1 MKGTI
6 NDVKSKNPWLR
17 NGLQDENRCQGLG
30 LRKLYDY
37 VLSPSVLNIE
47 KTALKISGKLVID
60 HFTTNQNPE
69 SVWLN
74 ENDDWKYQL
83 PIFQTLSCTIKW
95 WTSSKLSAV
104 IHSLEWVMIWQ
115 GAHISKWRLWNELF
129 WVWKRDEKGILEW

>member
-1 MKGTI
+1 MLNKKIPDGAMGYRMRI
-6 NDVKSKNPWLR
+6 DS
-17 NGLQDENRCQGLG
+17 QGLG
-30 LRKLYDY
+30 LRKSYDY

-60 HFTTNQNPE
+60 HFKTNQNPE

-83 PIFQTLSCTIKW
+83 PTFQTLPRTIKR

-104 IHSLEWVMIWQ
+104 IHNLE
-115 GAHISKWRLWNELF
+115 R
-129 WVWKRDEKGILEW
+129 